1 MKTGFISVIGR
12 ANVGKSTLVN
22 AMTGMKVA
30 ITSPKPQTTR
40 DKISGILTAKDY
52 QLVFVDTPGIH
63 EPSNKLGRHMQ
74 KQVSSAVSG
83 ADAAL
88 IVVDGAKGLTEYDM
102 RIIEKYKNINVPLF
116 CAVNK
121 CDAATDPVLF
131 PTVKSLSD
139 MAIFKDVLML
149 SAKTGKNVPLL
160 IETLAAVMPQG
171 EKMYG
176 DDEYTDKTER
186 QIIAEI
192 VREKILLYIQQEVP
206 HGIHTEVELM
216 DSSQNVVKI
225 SVLIVCEKPGHK
237 SIIIGKNGEML
248 KKIGESARKSIES
261 FLERKVFLQTF
272 VKVSKD
278 WRDNLP
284 RLKDMGYTDQ

>member
-40 DKISGILTAKDY
+40 DKISGILTGKDY
-52 QLVFVDTPGIH
+52 QLVFIDTPGIH
-63 EPSNKLGRHMQ
+63 EPSNKLGKHMQ
-74 KQVSSAVSG
+74 RQVSSAISG

-88 IVVDGAKGLTEYDM
+88 IVIDGSRGITDFDM
-102 RIIEKYKNINVPLF
+102 QVIEKYKNISIPLF

-121 CDAATDPVLF
+121 CDAAKDAEMF
-131 PTVKSLSD
+131 PAVKTLSD
-139 MAIFKDVLML
+139 MGIFKDVLIL

-160 IETLAAVMPQG
+160 IETLASVMPEG

-192 VREKILLYIQQEVP
+192 VREKILLFIQQEVP

-216 DSSQNVVKI
+216 DSSQNIVKV
-225 SVLIVCEKPGHK
+225 SVLIVCEKQGHK

-284 RLKDMGYTDQ
+284 RLKDMGYSDI